1 MKRTIH
7 RALGLLLALLLVL
20 TVLPLQAVRAEG
32 GDEPTDDEYNAGSVG
47 GVVGNGDT
55 GSVSNVYNTGSVGG
69 ETVTVD
75 PEPGSDEITVTPP
88 DYTVTLSAS
97 PAEGGTVTGGGSYA
111 DGASITVTATAADGY
126 TFVSWREN
134 GSVVS
139 TDASYTFTVT
149 GDRTLM
155 ATFNFSVAVPVDPE
169 PGSGD
174 VTVTVDPDPDP
185 ADITV
190 TIPSFT
196 VTYKVTGG
204 TWADGLTADK
214 TETVDFGYSPATVP
228 TGMLAASG
236 YTGGAWDT
244 DPSTATITEDAT
256 FTYSFTI
263 DPDGTTVTVDPD
275 PDPADITVTLQEY
288 TVVLSASPSAGGRVT
303 GAGTYSDGD
312 TVTVSAVAYGGY
324 RFDHWTRDNGSN
336 IDDASFTFVI
346 GENRTYEAVFVE
358 DPTNVSSYTL
368 VMPDSIT
375 VTPNAATTAFTVN
388 VSALDLRPNASGNTP
403 ESFRVK
409 VNAATLVNQSDT
421 EKTISFKLC
430 PYDTTVGT
438 SDTLYFKFDSVQS
451 KPGYIVI
458 TASQWNAATPGVYT
472 GSMTYQSYYQ
482 YSNGDPEWLETVKS
496 IPITLT
502 IPEPAASYTV
512 TVNNG
517 TGSGEYAEGASVT
530 ITANEPETDKQFK
543 EWTGVDE
550 LTFTS
555 GSATTATATFTM
567 PANAV
572 TVTATYEAIPATTYA
587 VTVNNGTGSG
597 EFAEGDSVTITADE
611 PEEGKQFKEWT
622 GVDGLTF
629 TSGSATT
636 ATATFTMPANAVTI
650 TATYEDIY
658 PVTVNN
664 GSGSGN
670 YAEGASVTIT
680 ANEPPEGQQF
690 KAWTGVDG
698 LTFTNGSA
706 TTATAT
712 FTMPANAV
720 TVTATYEE
728 IPVASYSVTVSV
740 NDESMGTASAD
751 PTSGTDGTEVTLTA
765 TPNEGYRFKEWIVT
779 SGGVT
784 ITDNKFTIGA
794 ADVVIQAIFEENK
807 PAYTVSFDANVPAN
821 ASTESTGSMEDQSFA
836 YSERKALS
844 ANGYFLPGYN
854 FEGWN
859 TKADGTGTAY
869 TNKAE
874 VQGLSE
880 DGGTV
885 TLYAQWS
892 GMPYT
897 IEYWSNEAGSKKHVQ
912 TAYFD
917 RPGKLDV
924 YSDRAFGWDSDGKTL
939 HGWHVQGSGSFL
951 KDGDDFVN
959 LCGAPDADGNV
970 ADPIIVADWVNNGQ
984 IVVTVTKDGVPQ
996 EGLSNHFKLLQGHI
1010 MYDTVSISYWN
1021 GRYVFSPMPGFDLP
1035 EGEYDLLFEA
1045 NGYPSASAHITYGNA
1060 HSVSVVFDYYTVS
1073 LTKDPAYA
1081 DFNEVEISG
1090 GEPVAGMS
1098 NTVVVRDGDMLSIK
1112 TTVASGYRFVGYT
1125 AVGVAPAWEGGD
1137 STKAEQ
1143 TIEVRGKVD
1152 ITARVAPPIEYSVTV
1167 VGGTADKT
1175 EAKAGETVTI
1185 TANDAEYGYAFVQW
1199 AQLEG
1204 VDFAQGD
1211 GFTTTFAMPAKDV
1224 TITAV
1229 FKEITLPAIPDK
1241 TYTGEEIKPTFGLF
1255 DVTLDGV
1262 DAVFPNRYALTYADN
1277 VNAGTATV
1285 TLTFKNSVT
1294 GEPDPRMGTKSTTFT
1309 ILPAKLTIT
1318 GVTAP
1323 NKEYDATTTATVD
1336 ASSAIVSG
1344 LVSGYDV
1351 ALAYTGAFEDANV
1364 GIDKP
1369 VTVTVNLSGEAAG
1382 NYEVMSVNSPTADI
1396 TKRALTITVIE
1407 QTYDYDGQ
1415 IHGESDTVYEDPAQ
1429 IVEKVTVSG
1438 LQGDDALTCVILDG
1452 QARDPGVH
1460 TGQIKITGW
1469 MVGNLV
1475 TSANY
1480 EPTLEPGTLTI
1491 KGYKVTCA
1499 AVPEA
1504 GGAIYFFT
1512 TDQHDPAT
1520 ELVVPV
1526 GDTVT
1531 VSFRTE
1537 KGYKLTKLARQP
1549 DGGEEQTFGLDDPPY
1564 TFAMPAANVT
1574 VTGTFTPVEY
1584 KITFDTDSGDP
1595 LEPMTYT
1602 VVSTDALPTPTK
1614 TGSTFSGWKV
1624 TETAE
1629 TSNWTKDATLPKG
1642 TALAANYGN
1651 VTLTAQ
1657 WAVNIYTV
1665 TVTDDGNG
1673 TASANP
1679 ASGPM
1684 STEVTLTAE
1693 PSPGF
1698 RFKTWQVI
1706 KGGVTVTDEKF
1717 IIGTEDVEI
1726 KAVFEAVIY
1735 TVTVTDDGNGT
1746 GSADPVSGP
1755 MSTEVTLTATPD
1767 YGFQFKEWQIVA
1779 GNVTITDNKFTIGT
1793 EDVEVKAIFE
1803 TVTYTVTDGAD
1814 SSWRKD
1820 SGKTL
1825 VLTVK
1830 RSPNDETCFGHFTG
1844 VEIDGKAVTEYTAAS
1859 GSTVVTLKPTAL
1871 NKLSTGKHTI
1881 TILFDD
1887 GKVQTTVKILA
1898 AYDST
1903 TGTGDYRHPNLW
1915 LGLTMLSALG
1925 LAGLLVLERRRQR
1938 IGR

>member
-20 TVLPLQAVRAEG
+20 TVLPLPTTRAEG

-75 PEPGSDEITVTPP
+75 PEPGSDESMVTPP

-111 DGASITVTATAADGY
+111 DGTSVTVTATAADGY

-155 ATFNFSVAVPVDPE
+155 AKFNFSVAVTVDPE

-174 VTVTVDPDPDP
+174 VIVTVDPDPDP

-190 TIPSFT
+190 TIPSYT

-204 TWADGLTADK
+204 TWADGTTADK

-244 DPSTATITEDAT
+244 DPSTATITEDTT
-256 FTYSFTI
+256 FTYSFTV

-275 PDPADITVTLQEY
+275 PDPADITVTLQEF
-288 TVVLSASPSAGGRVT
+288 TVTLSASPTAGGTVT

-312 TVTVSAVAYGGY
+312 KVTVSASANGGY

-346 GENRTYEAVFVE
+346 HENHTYEAVFVE
-358 DPTNVSSYTL
+358 DATNVSSYTL

-375 VTPNAATTAFTVN
+375 VTPNAETTAFTVN

-430 PYDTTVGT
+430 PYNTTVGT
-438 SDTLYFKFDSVQS
+438 SDTLYFKFDSAQS

-636 ATATFTMPANAVTI
+636 ATATFTMPANAVT
-650 TATYEDIY
+650 
-658 PVTVNN
+658 
-664 GSGSGN
+664 
-670 YAEGASVTIT
+670 
-680 ANEPPEGQQF
+680 
-690 KAWTGVDG
+690 
-698 LTFTNGSA
+698 
-706 TTATAT
+706 
-712 FTMPANAV
+712 
-720 TVTATYEE
+720 VTATYEE

-821 ASTESTGSMEDQSFA
+821 ASTESTGSLEDQSFA

-1098 NTVVVRDGDMLSIK
+1098 NTVVVRDGDMLRIK

-1143 TIEVRGKVD
+1143 TIEVWGKVD

-1344 LVSGYDV
+1344 LVSGDDV

-1537 KGYKLTKLARQP
+1537 KGYKLTKLARQA

-1584 KITFDTDSGDP
+1584 KITFDTDGGDP

-1657 WAVNIYTV
+1657 WAVN
-1665 TVTDDGNG
+1665 
-1673 TASANP
+1673 
-1679 ASGPM
+1679 
-1684 STEVTLTAE
+1684 
-1693 PSPGF
+1693 
-1698 RFKTWQVI
+1698 
-1706 KGGVTVTDEKF
+1706 
-1717 IIGTEDVEI
+1717 
-1726 KAVFEAVIY
+1726 IY